1 VSAPPFEDEEL
12 ARQSPYV
19 AYWGNGMQSPRP
31 TSQVIIELLQDLPAG
46 KVSLGWLIERLHR
59 RSFGMFMMILAVLGL
74 APGIAMFA
82 GIVLLIPAIQM
93 LLGHD
98 QPTLPAF
105 LARRSV
111 ASASVAHWT
120 RRTLPFFRWIES
132 IVRPRWHTPFDA
144 TKRLV
149 GIVTFLLAVS
159 TIWPLPFSYVIPSLA
174 IALLSLAY
182 MEEDGVLLSI
192 ALAFA
197 SLSFVITG
205 AIVFGTMKVT
215 VLLWPLW

>member
-1 VSAPPFEDEEL
+1 
-12 ARQSPYV
+12 
-19 AYWGNGMQSPRP
+19 
-31 TSQVIIELLQDLPAG
+31 VIGELLQDLPPG
-46 KVSLGWLIERLHR
+46 KVSLGWLIGRLHR

-82 GIVLLIPAIQM
+82 GVVLLIPAVQM
-93 LLGHD
+93 LLGYD
-98 QPTLPAF
+98 RPTLPTF
-105 LARRSV
+105 LARRSM
-111 ASASVAHWT
+111 ASASVARWT
-120 RRTLPFFRWIES
+120 GRTLPFFRRIES
-132 IVRPRWHTPFDA
+132 VIRPRWHTPFEA

-149 GIVTFLLAVS
+149 GAVIFLLAVS

-197 SLSFVITG
+197 LLSFVITG

-215 VLLWPLW
+215 VLLWPLG

>member
-1 VSAPPFEDEEL
+1 MEG
-12 ARQSPYV
+12 R
-19 AYWGNGMQSPRP
+19 RP
-31 TSQVIIELLQDLPAG
+31 TSQVIIDLLQDLPPG
-46 KVSLGWLIERLHR
+46 RVSLRWLIERLHR
-59 RSFGMFMMILAVLGL
+59 RSFGMFMMIVAVLGL
-74 APGIAMFA
+74 APGIAMFS
-82 GIVLLIPAIQM
+82 GVVLLIPAIQM

-98 QPTLPAF
+98 QPTLPGF

-111 ASASVAHWT
+111 ASESAARWT
-120 RRTLPFFRWIES
+120 RRTLPFFRLIES
-132 IVRPRWHTPFDA
+132 VIRPRWHTPFEA

-149 GIVTFLLAVS
+149 GIVTFLLAIS
-159 TIWPLPFSYVIPSLA
+159 TIWPLPFSYVVPSLA

-205 AIVFGTMKVT
+205 AIVFGTMKMT
-215 VLLWPLW
+215 VLLWQRW